1 MSWPSCGTLA
11 SDSPGRVSFFAATV
25 PGLGPLLR
33 DEVAAHPDLDPN
45 DEAGFDGRADL
56 VFFRVR
62 RGARLQLDGLRLA
75 EDLFVVISGAR
86 SGPADRVAASLTP
99 LAGLE
104 RALSV
109 RAAYV
114 RHLSPSMTFRVITR
128 VMDESRFRRTELRSA
143 IERAIG
149 TGRPRWRIADPA
161 DLEVWAVEHRR
172 AQFVSGL
179 RLSDQRLRR
188 HGEGRVSERHGALR
202 PVAAAAMVRLA
213 GAGPGRLLDP
223 CCGSGTIVREA
234 LAAGWDAQ
242 GSDLDQE
249 AVDVA
254 RANVAGAAIRRADAL
269 SLPHPD
275 GAFDAVVTNLPF
287 GRQFRPGAE
296 RLRGGPAGPSHVA
309 RSPATSSHA
318 ARSSAASSHAAWVR
332 GALREAARVT
342 RPGGRVVVL
351 VPAPVPGRTDGL
363 TLSASY
369 PVELL
374 GVPARIWIFD
384 REARP

>member
-33 DEVAAHPDLDPN
+33 DEVAAHPDLDPGA
-45 DEAGFDGRADL
+45 EGGFDGRADL

-62 RGARLQLDGLRLA
+62 RGARLRLEGLRLA
-75 EDLFVVISGAR
+75 EDVFVVISGTR
-86 SGPADRVAASLTP
+86 SGPAGRVAASLVTKV
-99 LAGLE
+99 GLE

-114 RHLSPSMTFRVITR
+114 RHLSPSMTFRVIAR
-128 VMDESRFRRTELRSA
+128 VMDESRFQRTELRGA

-149 TGRPRWRIADPA
+149 ASRPRWRIADPA

-188 HGEGRVSERHGALR
+188 HGEGRASERHGALR
-202 PVAAAAMVRLA
+202 PVAAAAMIQLA
-213 GAGPGRLLDP
+213 GAQPGRLLDP

-254 RANVAGAAIRRADAL
+254 RANVEAVIRRADAL

-287 GRQFRPGAE
+287 GRQFRPDAARARASAAGRSA
-296 RLRGGPAGPSHVA
+296 PAG
-309 RSPATSSHA
+309 
-318 ARSSAASSHAAWVR
+318 SSAGWVQ

-351 VPAPVPGRTDGL
+351 VPSVPRPPAGL
-363 TLSASY
+363 TLSGSY
-369 PVELL
+369 PLRLL
-374 GVPARIWIFD
+374 GVPARIWVFG
-384 REARP
+384 RA

>member
-75 EDLFVVISGAR
+75 EDLFVAISGAR

-99 LAGLE
+99 PAGLE

-109 RAAYV
+109 RASYV

-242 GSDLDQE
+242 GSDLDRE

-254 RANVAGAAIRRADAL
+254 RANVAGAVIRQADAL

-296 RLRGGPAGPSHVA
+296 RLRGGPADP
-309 RSPATSSHA
+309 SHA
-318 ARSSAASSHAAWVR
+318 ARSPAASSHAAWVR

-351 VPAPVPGRTDGL
+351 VPPPVPGRTDGL

>member
-1 MSWPSCGTLA
+1 VAADP
-11 SDSPGRVSFFAATV
+11 PGRVSFFAATV

-33 DEVAAHPDLDPN
+33 DEVAAHPDLEPG
-45 DEAGFDGRADL
+45 DEDGFDGRADL

-62 RGARLQLDGLRLA
+62 RGARLRLDGLRLA
-75 EDLFVVISGAR
+75 EDVFVTISGAR
-86 SGPADRVAASLTP
+86 GGSADRVAASLVTK
-99 LAGLE
+99 AGLE

-109 RAAYV
+109 RTAYV

-128 VMDESRFRRTELRSA
+128 VMDESRFKRTELRRA

-149 TGRPRWRIADPA
+149 ADRPRWRIADPA

-172 AQFVSGL
+172 ARFVSGL

-188 HGEGRVSERHGALR
+188 HGGERARERHGALR

-213 GAGPGRLLDP
+213 GARPGRLLDP
-223 CCGSGTIVREA
+223 CCGSGTILREA

-249 AVDVA
+249 AVDVT
-254 RANVAGAAIRRADAL
+254 RANVPGAVIQRADARN
-269 SLPHPD
+269 LPYPD

-287 GRQFRPGAE
+287 GRQFRP
-296 RLRGGPAGPSHVA
+296 AGPG
-309 RSPATSSHA
+309 RTP
-318 ARSSAASSHAAWVR
+318 RSSADSSHAAWVR

-351 VPAPVPGRTDGL
+351 VPPPAPGHIDGL
-363 TLSASY
+363 APAGSY
-369 PVELL
+369 PIRLL
-374 GVPARIWIFD
+374 GVPARIWVLD
-384 REARP
+384 YSPP

>member
-1 MSWPSCGTLA
+1 VAADP
-11 SDSPGRVSFFAATV
+11 PGRVSFFAATV

-33 DEVAAHPDLDPN
+33 DEVAAHPDLEPG
-45 DEAGFDGRADL
+45 DEDGFDGRADL

-62 RGARLQLDGLRLA
+62 RGARLRLDGLRLA
-75 EDLFVVISGAR
+75 EDVFVTISGAR
-86 SGPADRVAASLTP
+86 GGSADRVAASLVTK
-99 LAGLE
+99 AGLE

-109 RAAYV
+109 RTAYV

-128 VMDESRFRRTELRSA
+128 VMDESRFKRTELRRA

-149 TGRPRWRIADPA
+149 ADRPRWRIADPA

-172 AQFVSGL
+172 ARFVSGL

-188 HGEGRVSERHGALR
+188 HGGERARERHGALR

-213 GAGPGRLLDP
+213 GARPGRLLDP
-223 CCGSGTIVREA
+223 CCGSGTILREA
-234 LAAGWDAQ
+234 LAAGWHAQ

-249 AVDVA
+249 AVEVA
-254 RANVAGAAIRRADAL
+254 RANVPGAAIRQADAR

-287 GRQFRPGAE
+287 GRQFRPAAA
-296 RLRGGPAGPSHVA
+296 RTRGGPAGASH
-309 RSPATSSHA
+309 T
-318 ARSSAASSHAAWVR
+318 ARSSADSSHAAWVR

-351 VPAPVPGRTDGL
+351 VPPPAPGHIDGL
-363 TLSASY
+363 APAGSY
-369 PVELL
+369 PIHLL
-374 GVPARIWIFD
+374 GVPARIWVHD
-384 REARP
+384 RS

>member
-1 MSWPSCGTLA
+1 MATDP
-11 SDSPGRVSFFAATV
+11 PVRVSFFAATV

-33 DEVAAHPDLDPN
+33 DEVAAHPDLEPG
-45 DEAGFDGRADL
+45 DEGGFDGRADL

-62 RGARLQLDGLRLA
+62 RGARLRLDGLRLA
-75 EDLFVVISGAR
+75 EDVFVTISGAR
-86 SGPADRVAASLTP
+86 GGSADRLAASLVTTV
-99 LAGLE
+99 GLE

-114 RHLSPSMTFRVITR
+114 RHLSPAMTFRVITR
-128 VMDESRFRRTELRSA
+128 VVDESRFKRTELRGA

-149 TGRPRWRIADPA
+149 ASRPRWRIADPA

-172 AQFVSGL
+172 ARFVSGL

-188 HGEGRVSERHGALR
+188 HGGGRASERHGALR

-213 GAGPGRLLDP
+213 GAPPGRLLDP

-254 RANVAGAAIRRADAL
+254 RANVAGAVIRRADAL

-275 GAFDAVVTNLPF
+275 SAFDAVVTNLPF
-287 GRQFRPGAE
+287 GRQFRPD
-296 RLRGGPAGPSHVA
+296 
-309 RSPATSSHA
+309 A
-318 ARSSAASSHAAWVR
+318 ARSRGAPAAPGHAGRRSAASGHAAWVR

-351 VPAPVPGRTDGL
+351 VPPPVPGRADGL
-363 TLSASY
+363 TLSASH
-369 PVELL
+369 PVELR
-374 GVPARIWIFD
+374 GVPARIWVFD
-384 REARP
+384 RS